1 MIERSFS
8 SDKREP
14 AVLPGANIFFSFN
27 FETVTG
33 SKSANTSLQ
42 KEDCQKIGYSDK
54 PKKQGWNHDFK
65 GPSYLIANNSEV
77 DKVIDENKIGNS

>member
-8 SDKREP
+8 SDKRKL
-14 AVLPGANIFFSFN
+14 AVLPGATTFFSFI

-42 KEDCQKIGYSDK
+42 KEDCQKIGYSDT
-54 PKKQGWNHDFK
+54 PKKWDETMTSRDQ
-65 GPSYLIANNSEV
+65 
-77 DKVIDENKIGNS
+77 VIL